1 MDDLLRD
8 FAQRCRERMA
18 RFDETEV
25 KCGLIGPAGSGK
37 SSLINAIFGE
47 KVAAVGVVETTAAA
61 QEFRHGAKGLIL
73 VDLPGVG
80 TANWP
85 RASYIERLGL
95 LAYDCFLLVTAERFT
110 ENDLFLY
117 RELSARGKPCFVL
130 RNKFDRA
137 VADAAHDS
145 GLAEAEARQQIED
158 DIRANLQP
166 AAVDRIYL
174 TSARQPTRYDLGPL
188 LDDMAEALSGLK
200 QARFI
205 ADMAAYST
213 EALKKKREVALELMP
228 LYAGLAAAN
237 GFNPVPGLDV
247 AADVALLLRMGNRI
261 AEIYGLTSRQIEYA
275 RRVFGPNALPGVVTK
290 VTQFAAKYLVRE
302 GIIAALRST
311 AKRTAARQ
319 TSRWIPFVGPLISAG
334 LGWRATFTLGEQ
346 MLNEAEALALELLA
360 DVLTPE

>member
-1 MDDLLRD
+1 MDDLIRD
-8 FAQRCRERMA
+8 FAARARDRLA

-61 QEFRHGAKGLIL
+61 QEFRHGGKGLIL

-85 RASYIERLGL
+85 RESYIERLGL
-95 LAYDCFLLVTAERFT
+95 LSYDCFLVVTAERFT
-110 ENDLFLY
+110 ENDVHLY
-117 RELSARGKPCFVL
+117 RELTSRGKPCFLL

-137 VADAAHDS
+137 VEDALHDS
-145 GLAEAEARQQIED
+145 GLDEEQVRGQIEH
-158 DIRANLQP
+158 DIRAKLQP
-166 AAVDRIYL
+166 AMPARIYL
-174 TSARQPTRYDLGPL
+174 TSARHPARYDLGSL
-188 LDDMAEALSGLK
+188 LDDVAAVLSGIK

-237 GFNPVPGLDV
+237 GLNPIPGFDI
-247 AADVALLLRMGNRI
+247 AADVALLVKMGNRI
-261 AEIYGLTSRQIEYA
+261 AEIYGLTSQHFEYV
-275 RRVFGPNALPGVVTK
+275 RRLVGPHALPGVMAK

-302 GIIAALRST
+302 GIIALLRSS
-311 AKRTAARQ
+311 AKKTGARK
-319 TSRWIPFVGPLISAG
+319 TSKWIPLVGPLISAG
-334 LGWRATFTLGEQ
+334 LGWRATFILGEE
-346 MLNEAEALALELLA
+346 MLNEAEALALEILA
-360 DVLTPE
+360 DVLKAE

>member
-1 MDDLLRD
+1 MDDLIRD
-8 FAQRCRERMA
+8 FSQRCRERVE
-18 RFDETEV
+18 RFEETEV
-25 KCGLIGPAGSGK
+25 KCGLVGPSGSGK

-61 QEFRHGAKGLIL
+61 QEFRHGARGLIL

-85 RASYIERLGL
+85 RDTYIERLGL
-95 LAYDCFLLVTAERFT
+95 LAYDCFLIVTAERFT
-110 ENDLFLY
+110 ENDLHLH
-117 RELSARGKPCFVL
+117 RELTSRGKPCFLL

-137 VADAAHDS
+137 LEDALHDS
-145 GLAEAEARQQIED
+145 GLDEEQVRRQIEH

-166 AAVDRIYL
+166 ASPARLYL
-174 TSARQPTRYDLGPL
+174 TSARHPARYDLGAL
-188 LDDMAEALSGLK
+188 LDDIAAALSGLK

-213 EALKKKREVALELMP
+213 GALKKKREVALELMP

-237 GFNPVPGLDV
+237 GLNPVPGLDI
-247 AADVALLLRMGNRI
+247 AADVALLVKMGNRI
-261 AEIYGLTSRQIEYA
+261 AEIYGLTSQHFEYV
-275 RRVFGPNALPGVVTK
+275 RRLVSPQALPGVMAK

-302 GIIAALRST
+302 GIIALLRT
-311 AKRTAARQ
+311 FAKKTAARS
-319 TSRWIPFVGPLISAG
+319 TSKWLPLVGPLISAG

-346 MLNEAEALALELLA
+346 MLDEAEALALEILA
-360 DVLTPE
+360 EVLGRE